1 MNTAINFVTFWQA
14 QGLKKLGFN
23 EGVTHFYDE
32 TGKLTLS
39 SEEFEDEVFF
49 DKPCVITVD
58 SLMRDYNNMFRD
70 GLIPLQSFSAPTLY
84 QAQVWLMKN
93 KNLLPEPHYFMNGKW
108 FCVMRFLPDPV
119 SVFNFVNN
127 EGEYFYSYQEA
138 LSRGIT
144 SCLKFLG
151 YYGED

>member
-1 MNTAINFVTFWQA
+1 MNTEINFVTFWQA

-49 DKPCVITVD
+49 DKPYIITVD
-58 SLMRDYNNMFRD
+58 SLMRDYNNMFLD
-70 GLIPLQSFSAPTLY
+70 ELIPLQSFSAPTLY
-84 QAQVWLMKN
+84 QAQVWLMEN
-93 KNLLPEPHYFMNGKW
+93 KNLIPEPHYFKEDKW
-108 FCVMRFLPDPV
+108 FGTVKFPPDLLSFV
-119 SVFNFVNN
+119 RVNN
-127 EGEYFYSYQEA
+127 EEEYFYSYQEA
-138 LSRGIT
+138 LSRSIT
-144 SCLKFLG
+144 WCLKFLG